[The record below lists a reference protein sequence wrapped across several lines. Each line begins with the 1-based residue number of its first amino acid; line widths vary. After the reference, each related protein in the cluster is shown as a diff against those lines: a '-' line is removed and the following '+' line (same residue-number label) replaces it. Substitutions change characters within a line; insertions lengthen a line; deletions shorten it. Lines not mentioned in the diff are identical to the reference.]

1 MTTMR
6 RRVALLVLAAT
17 TLLAACGPGEEGTGI
32 QPVTVNVGVLKGIDD
47 ESVTV
52 NGVTY
57 DRSQAV
63 VVDGFDT
70 ALGGKGAALRLGM
83 WVEVQGTVDASG
95 ESGVAQTIRV
105 RPALRG
111 VVEARGDGGRSVTVL
126 DTTALI
132 GNATVIDGT
141 ATAAELVQGDVI
153 EVHGPLGGSTAD
165 MSASRVERLSHRTQ
179 VRPFE
184 LRGRVS
190 QLDSVARTLTVGRRT
205 VSYASATLTLR
216 SALVAGMM
224 VRVSAKA
231 GPVAGKPWLVDRL
244 TADQPLP
251 DNLAFFYME
260 GFVSNLQ
267 TGPYFQIEG
276 LRVDASNADNRGAV
290 KAEGLRVA
298 VLGTLVDGVVRAK
311 SVSVVEQGEPV
322 VFILSGQVTQFVPP
336 ASFRVRNVQVDASA
350 AADVLAKN
358 PAGLANG
365 VQVKVRGTML
375 GRQLIVTRLEFL
387 KPIPMERQPRD

>member
-6 RRVALLVLAAT
+6 RWVALWVLAAT
-17 TLLAACGPGEEGTGI
+17 ALLAACGPGEEGTGI

-70 ALGGKGAALRLGM
+70 TLGGKGAALRLGM
-83 WVEVQGTVDASG
+83 WVEVQGTVDDSG

-111 VVEARGDGGRSVTVL
+111 VVESRGDGGRSITVL
-126 DTTALI
+126 DTTAQI
-132 GNATVIDGT
+132 GSATVIDGT
-141 ATAAELVQGDVI
+141 ATAAELAQGDVV
-153 EVHGPLGGSTAD
+153 EVHGPLGGQTAD
-165 MSASRVERLSHRTQ
+165 VSASRVERLSHRIPA
-179 VRPFE
+179 RPFE

-216 SALVAGMM
+216 SALVAGMV

-231 GPVAGKPWLVDRL
+231 RPVAGQPWVVDRL

-276 LRVDASNADNRGAV
+276 LRVDASKADNRGAV

-298 VLGTLVDGVVRAK
+298 VLGTLVDGVVQAK

-350 AADVLAKN
+350 AADVLVKN
-358 PAGLANG
+358 SAGLANG

-387 KPIPMERQPRD
+387 KPVPIERQPRD